1 MNYFGFANEYNHKT
15 SPIPY
20 VFINI
25 GLYHHY
31 TFEEGSINLHVL
43 SEYWNCDIVDLSLKT
58 FALILFN
65 VYLKSTKFH
74 VLYVCPNLVPDI

>member
-43 SEYWNCDIVDLSLKT
+43 SEYWNCD
-58 FALILFN
+58 
-65 VYLKSTKFH
+65 
-74 VLYVCPNLVPDI
+74 

>member
-1 MNYFGFANEYNHKT
+1 MLIVGMGKFFILDFDGNARLET
-15 SPIPY
+15 SIH
-20 VFINI
+20 N
-25 GLYHHY
+25 
-31 TFEEGSINLHVL
+31 
-43 SEYWNCDIVDLSLKT
+43 IVDLSLKT